1 MASGRLYSWVFL
13 ASASQMPEGKHAEI
27 ESRFLEEKVRR

>member
-13 ASASQMPEGKHAEI
+13 ASAPRMPEGKHSENQG
-27 ESRFLEEKVRR
+27 RFLEEKVRR